1 MVLLCMMPYF
11 LQQETVVVPDRKLML
26 EAERQMASTQTGPYL
41 DFFLALAICNTVL
54 VSSATAQR
62 QRVRANA
69 GLAGAERVG
78 DMLKNSPHVK
88 TITII
93 GHHVNLAHRVPHCP
107 EIFYHCPCMTN
118 SSSAR
123 ASQPGGMFYNYCIV
137 ILQASTYLAQAIIFF
152 IRRPPS
158 PPHMHL

>member
-1 MVLLCMMPYF
+1 M
-11 LQQETVVVPDRKLML
+11 VPDRKLML
-26 EAERQMASTQTGPYL
+26 EVERQMASIQTGPYL

-69 GLAGAERVG
+69 GLAGAERVE

-93 GHHVNLAHRVPHCP
+93 VRHVNYVSCTLSTSLPRD
-107 EIFYHCPCMTN
+107 
-118 SSSAR
+118 
-123 ASQPGGMFYNYCIV
+123 
-137 ILQASTYLAQAIIFF
+137 ILPL
-152 IRRPPS
+152 PL
-158 PPHMHL
+158 HD